1 MAIVTDTVAVQRFA
15 MGLFGVQVGTV
26 TMAQVDKQIDRTSLS
41 ATLNSFFTS
50 GFGAQTTAAVAATLV
65 ANLGITGAGV
75 AGAVAYVTAKLNA
88 AAPAARGEEIN
99 KILNDF
105 SGMTADAT
113 YGAAAQAWNAN
124 LEVAAG
130 YTGTANV
137 AFGSVIAQS
146 LTKGL
151 DTLFG
156 SALAD
161 MFTADADALQN
172 GDNISGG
179 AGNDTLKAL
188 LTNTGNAVTAIT
200 SSVEN
205 VVLTSQNSNY
215 NSGDNN
221 ISSARG
227 NNVDAARMSGVNNWE
242 NSNSRADLIVE
253 DVRIADNQ
261 ITKDITITMRETDP
275 GHVDFAVYFDQNSL
289 RNSSASTSQINL
301 QVMDTRAVVDG
312 KAPLLNSPYGGFKFT
327 ATDAK
332 GVANVVTLQSDAIDA
347 AQTYAELAAAFQ
359 AAADKQFGAGV
370 VTVSVGSDFS
380 VTDTTTA
387 KTVTG
392 KEVIIKTSSA
402 FSFTTPT
409 GSGWVAAGVVPANS
423 GLHTN
428 FSQGSTKNT
437 DPVTSTIVLDDVGR
451 GSTGG
456 DLVVGGLSVGET
468 STSKGVQRFNIT
480 VEDNSKL
487 ETINSTNNTL
497 REVSIVNGTTSRV
510 DNAYNDNVKDAGNLT
525 VTGTVQGPVTDYDNN
540 GQNNL
545 LPGLKPV
552 EHGDYGFTDVRLI
565 DASTFKGKLDLN
577 AQLTDRVTTKY
588 MTLTDAPAAAA
599 ADNVSFDYLMGTN
612 NDTFALKISEA
623 NLAYAGTTTR
633 EDFVLNIA
641 GNAGND
647 KLTATIAKDNVT
659 GDAAGWY
666 ANSKLNANLNING
679 GEGDDTITTK
689 LAGDWKVVGGAGNDV
704 IYDNVDGS
712 ENTFWLLNGKHGSGT
727 NIDSGKN
734 DKNFFAG
741 VEVSVT
747 FKHITKTVKVSSTDG
762 FTSDLQINQAI
773 KDAVNNDAT
782 LKALLVAK
790 DGPANSLIVESL
802 VDGAVAN
809 DFNVE
814 FARTSTL
821 SEADAATIGAA
832 YRAAYLAMGIN
843 PNAIIPAT
851 SITAAQV
858 IAVMDKHINDLGAT
872 IGSSSTADI
881 DFGSELGDYT
891 GYYKEEAK
899 ADGNQGDSTFNLGT
913 GNDILALDVNMNS
926 SDKVVYNAGELFGA
940 DTVVNFGTIVSAT
953 ALETA
958 AKAAETA
965 AKEAETAAKELAA
978 ATPTDT
984 ALAAAATAA
993 TAAAKAATAAANA
1006 ATAAAMDATKS
1017 LTDRA
1022 AVDKFDFT
1030 AIGGDM
1036 MASATIN
1043 FVPGSTGG
1051 SAAYNFVNMS
1061 TAQADRDLV
1070 DAGYDYNAGTFATV
1084 TTPASLNTAAYFDAP
1099 TTGTNMNVIAA
1110 SAADLAIA
1118 RKDKSIVIVNLDEV
1132 FGTEGSI
1139 NNTAAEVALYVEG
1152 GVVETTI
1159 STHVVVVVDKHN
1171 VGSVYS
1177 VVDGTAAND
1186 AVATLMG
1193 TIDLGSTLWSDLTA
1207 ENFV

>member
-15 MGLFGVQVGTV
+15 MGLFGVQVGSV
-26 TMAQVDKQIDRTSLS
+26 TMGQVDKQIDRTSLS
-41 ATLNSFFTS
+41 ATLNSYFAS

-65 ANLGITGAGV
+65 KNLGITGAGV
-75 AGAVAYVTAKLNA
+75 AGAEAYVTGALNA
-88 AAPAARGEEIN
+88 AAPAARGEAISNIIN
-99 KILNDF
+99 LF
-105 SGMTADAT
+105 SGLTNDAT

-124 LEVAAG
+124 VDVAAA
-130 YTGTANV
+130 YTGAANV
-137 AFGSVIAQS
+137 AFGAVIHHS
-146 LTKGL
+146 LTGGL
-151 DTLFG
+151 DSLFG

-161 MFTADADALQN
+161 VFNADAGALAT
-172 GDNISGG
+172 GDRIDGG

-188 LTNTGNAVTAIT
+188 LTANGNATTATT
-200 SSVEN
+200 SSVET
-205 VVLTSQNSNY
+205 VVLTSQNSGSNT
-215 NSGDNN
+215 GDNN
-221 ISSARG
+221 IAYARG

-289 RNSSASTSQINL
+289 RNASASTSQINL

-332 GVANVVTLQSDAIDA
+332 GTATVVTLQSDAIDA

-359 AAADKQFGAGV
+359 AAADKQFGAGA
-370 VTVSVGSDFS
+370 VTVSIGSDFT

-387 KTVTG
+387 QSVTG
-392 KEVIIKTSSA
+392 KEVVIKTSSA
-402 FSFTTPT
+402 FSFTTPA

-497 REVSIVNGTTSRV
+497 REVSIVNGSTSRV

-525 VTGTVQGPVTDYDNN
+525 VTGTVTGPVVDVDSGYNIDNR
-540 GQNNL
+540 
-545 LPGLKPV
+545 LPGLNAV
-552 EHGDYGFTDVRLI
+552 EHGAYGFTDVKLI
-565 DASTFKGKLDLN
+565 DASTFKGKLDLD

-599 ADNVSFDYLMGTN
+599 ADNVNFDYLMGTN
-612 NDTFALKISEA
+612 NDTFALDISAA
-623 NLAYAGTTTR
+623 NLASAGTTTR

-647 KLTATIAKDNVT
+647 KLTASIAKDNVT
-659 GDAAGWY
+659 GDALGWY
-666 ANSKLNANLNING
+666 DNSKLNANLNING
-679 GEGDDTITTK
+679 GEGNDTITTK

-704 IYDNVDGS
+704 VYDNVN
-712 ENTFWLLNGKHGSGT
+712 EVANTFWVYNSPGASIAPLSQT
-727 NIDSGKN
+727 TIQSSKN

-741 VEVSVT
+741 VDVSVT
-747 FKHITKTVKVSSTDG
+747 FKHITKTVKVASTDG

-773 KDAVNNDAT
+773 KDAINNDAT

-790 DGPANSLIVESL
+790 DGPANSLVVESL
-802 VDGAVAN
+802 VDGVDGAN
-809 DFNVE
+809 DLQVE
-814 FARTSTL
+814 FARTTTL
-821 SEADAATIGAA
+821 TTSDVATIGAA
-832 YRAAYLAMGIN
+832 YRAAYLAMGID
-843 PNAIIPAT
+843 PSGIISAT
-851 SITAAQV
+851 PTLNEV
-858 IAVMDKHINDLGAT
+858 IAVMDAHIKDLRAVPA
-872 IGSSSTADI
+872 ADSI
-881 DFGSELGDYT
+881 LPVDFGSEVGDYVAL
-891 GYYKEEAK
+891 YSAHDKSA
-899 ADGNQGDSTFNLGT
+899 ADNNQGDGTFTLGA
-913 GNDILALDVNMNS
+913 GDDILVLDVNAAS
-926 SDKVVYNAGELFGA
+926 SDKVVYSKDEQFGNDTILNFKAGLTLGSGPF
-940 DTVVNFGTIVSAT
+940 AT
-953 ALETA
+953 T
-958 AKAAETA
+958 T
-965 AKEAETAAKELAA
+965 
-978 ATPTDT
+978 
-984 ALAAAATAA
+984 
-993 TAAAKAATAAANA
+993 N
-1006 ATAAAMDATKS
+1006 
-1017 LTDRA
+1017 A
-1022 AVDKFDFT
+1022 AVDKIDFT
-1030 AIGGDM
+1030 ALGGDM
-1036 MASATIN
+1036 MALVTNFAPGSVNGQTAIN
-1043 FVPGSTGG
+1043 FVNAST
-1051 SAAYNFVNMS
+1051 
-1061 TAQADRDLV
+1061 QRDLK
-1070 DAGYDYNAGTFATV
+1070 DAGWEYNVPNFATV
-1084 TTPASLNTAAYFDAP
+1084 TTTASLNTNTYFATPTAGVNLDVVAPAA
-1099 TTGTNMNVIAA
+1099 TAA
-1110 SAADLAIA
+1110 SLAN
-1118 RKDKSIVIVNLDEV
+1118 KSIVIVDLDEV
-1132 FGTEGSI
+1132 FGSTGSV
-1139 NNTAAEVALYVEG
+1139 NNEAAEVAKYVED
-1152 GVVETTI
+1152 TTA

-1171 VGSVYS
+1171 VGSVYA

-1193 TIDLGSTLWSDLTA
+1193 TIDLGTTQWSTLTA

>member
-1 MAIVTDTVAVQRFA
+1 

-137 AFGSVIAQS
+137 AFGAVIHQS
-146 LTKGL
+146 LTAGM

-161 MFTADADALQN
+161 MFTADLSSGGNTLQG
-172 GDNISGG
+172 GDVINGG
-179 AGNDTLKAL
+179 AGNDTLKAIL
-188 LTNTGNAVTAIT
+188 GSMGEDKAVTAQT
-200 SSVEN
+200 SNIEKVIVQAQSRN
-205 VVLTSQNSNY
+205 GDT
-215 NSGDNN
+215 GDNN
-221 ISSARG
+221 VANEGIV
-227 NNVDAARMSGVNNWE
+227 NVDAARMSGVNNWE

-370 VTVSVGSDFS
+370 VTVTVGSDFS

-387 KTVTG
+387 QTVTG

-402 FSFTTPT
+402 FSFTTPA

-428 FSQGSTKNT
+428 FSQGSSTST
-437 DPVTSTIVLDDVGR
+437 DLVTSTIVLDDVGR

-456 DLVVGGLSVGET
+456 DLVIGGLSVGET

-497 REVSIVNGTTSRV
+497 REVSIVNGSTSRV
-510 DNAYNDNVKDAGNLT
+510 NNAYNDNVKDAGNLT
-525 VTGTVQGPVTDYDNN
+525 VLGASANN
-540 GQNNL
+540 VSGADLNGDNL
-545 LPGLKPV
+545 LPGLNTV
-552 EHGDYGFTDVRLI
+552 EHGAYGFTDVKLI
-565 DASTFKGKLDLN
+565 DASTFKGKLDLD
-577 AQLTDRVTTKY
+577 AQLTDRITTKY

-612 NDTFALKISEA
+612 NDTFALDISA
-623 NLAYAGTTTR
+623 SNLATAGTTTR

-647 KLTATIAKDNVT
+647 KLTGSIARD
-659 GDAAGWY
+659 DAGQPVAGVPGVEGIPGHFDADDVWVPGTAAIPAIPPVPAGPAQGWY
-666 ANSKLNANLNING
+666 NNSKLNANLNING
-679 GEGDDTITTK
+679 GEGNDTITTK

-704 IYDNVDGS
+704 IYDNVDAGANVS
-712 ENTFWLLNGKHGSGT
+712 WTLNGAGNNIASG
-727 NIDSGKN
+727 NN
-734 DKNFFAG
+734 DKNFFSG
-741 VEVSVT
+741 VDLSVT

-773 KDAVNNDAT
+773 KDAINNDAT
-782 LKALLVAK
+782 LKNLLVAK
-790 DGPANSLIVESL
+790 DGPANSLVVTSL
-802 VDGAVAN
+802 VDGAVQADLN
-809 DFNVE
+809 LA
-814 FARTSTL
+814 FARTTTL
-821 SEADAATIGAA
+821 SATDAGTIGAA
-832 YRAAYLAMGIN
+832 YKAAYLAMGIA
-843 PNAIIPAT
+843 PSVVGILPTPT
-851 SITAAQV
+851 STVAEV
-858 IAVMDKHINDLGAT
+858 TAVMDAHLKTLTAAAAGTPIEAKNV
-872 IGSSSTADI
+872 GSDYSTAAAT
-881 DFGSELGDYT
+881 FTAETVGG
-891 GYYKEEAK
+891 
-899 ADGNQGDSTFNLGT
+899 GNRGDSTFNLGT
-913 GNDILALDVNMNS
+913 GDDILVLDTNALS
-926 SDKVVYNAGELFGA
+926 SDKVVYNAGEQFGA
-940 DTVVNFGTIVSAT
+940 DTIVNFT
-953 ALETA
+953 AHNTLAIPVRLAGQPANTA
-958 AKAAETA
+958 A
-965 AKEAETAAKELAA
+965 
-978 ATPTDT
+978 
-984 ALAAAATAA
+984 
-993 TAAAKAATAAANA
+993 
-1006 ATAAAMDATKS
+1006 
-1017 LTDRA
+1017 
-1022 AVDKFDFT
+1022 DKIDFT
-1030 AIGGDM
+1030 ALGGDIM
-1036 MASATIN
+1036 ATGSINYVPASANGDVAVN
-1043 FVPGSTGG
+1043 FLNL
-1051 SAAYNFVNMS
+1051 A
-1061 TAQADRDLV
+1061 TARTLL
-1070 DAGYDYNAGTFATV
+1070 DAGTAANGYGVAGTFATQ
-1084 TTPASLNTAAYFDAP
+1084 TTNANIAGTAGYYATPTAGTNADAPANTTAALVVADA
-1099 TTGTNMNVIAA
+1099 AA
-1110 SAADLAIA
+1110 KAN
-1118 RKDKSIVIVNLDEV
+1118 KSIVIMDLDELLNTTSV
-1132 FGTEGSI
+1132 
-1139 NNTAAEVALYVEG
+1139 NDTAAKVATFFDDL
-1152 GVVETTI
+1152 TAD
-1159 STHVVVVVDKHN
+1159 THVAVVVDKHN
-1171 VGSVYS
+1171 VGSVYA
-1177 VVDGTAAND
+1177 VTDGVNAND
-1186 AVATLMG
+1186 ATATLMG
-1193 TIDLGSTLWSDLTA
+1193 TIDLGSTQWSTLTA
-1207 ENFV
+1207 DNFV

>member
-15 MGLFGVQVGTV
+15 MGLFGVQVGSV
-26 TMAQVDKQIDRTSLS
+26 TMGQVDKQIDRTSLG
-41 ATLNSFFTS
+41 ATLNSFYAS
-50 GFGAQTTAAVAATLV
+50 GFGSQTTAAVAATLV
-65 ANLGITGAGV
+65 ANLGITGTGV
-75 AGAVAYVTAKLNA
+75 AGAVAYVTGALNA
-88 AAPAARGEEIN
+88 AAPAARGEAISNIIN
-99 KILNDF
+99 LF
-105 SGMTADAT
+105 SGLTADAT

-124 LEVAAG
+124 VDVAAA
-130 YTGTANV
+130 YTGAANT
-137 AFGSVIAQS
+137 AFGSVIHHS
-146 LTKGL
+146 LTSGM

-161 MFTADADALQN
+161 VFTADADALQN
-172 GDNISGG
+172 GDNVSGG

-188 LTNTGNAVTAIT
+188 MTAGDAVTATT
-200 SSVEN
+200 SSVEK
-205 VVLTSQNSNY
+205 VIVTSQNGQWT
-215 NSGDNN
+215 SGDNN
-221 ISSARG
+221 IADADVTT
-227 NNVDAARMSGVNNWE
+227 VDAARMSGVNNWE

-275 GHVDFAVYFDQNSL
+275 GNVDFAVYFDQNSL

-347 AQTYAELAAAFQ
+347 AQTYAELAVAFQ

-370 VTVSVGSDFS
+370 VTVTVGSDFS

-387 KTVTG
+387 QTVTG
-392 KEVIIKTSSA
+392 KEVIIKTSSS

-428 FSQGSTKNT
+428 FSQGSTTST

-456 DLVVGGLSVGET
+456 DLVIGGLSVGET
-468 STSKGVQRFNIT
+468 STSKGVQRFDIT

-487 ETINSTNNTL
+487 QTINSTNNTL
-497 REVSIVNGTTSRV
+497 REVSIVNGTTTRV
-510 DNAYNDNVKDAGNLT
+510 NNAYNDNVKDAGNLT
-525 VTGTVQGPVTDYDNN
+525 VTGAAANPLGVYAN
-540 GQNNL
+540 GNNL
-545 LPGLKPV
+545 LPGLSNT
-552 EHGDYGFTDVRLI
+552 EHGTYGFTDVKLI
-565 DASTFKGKLDLN
+565 DASTFKGKLDLD

-612 NDTFALKISEA
+612 NDTFALDISAA

-647 KLTATIAKDNVT
+647 KLTASIARDDAGNAVAEVPST
-659 GDAAGWY
+659 GTFGQSGYFAGTPAIPAGPAAGWY
-666 ANSKLNANLNING
+666 NNSRLNANLNING
-679 GEGDDTITTK
+679 GEGNDTITTK

-704 IYDNVDGS
+704 VYDNTNDIANV
-712 ENTFWLLNGKHGSGT
+712 FWVLNSPDSTGG
-727 NIDSGKN
+727 NINSGKN

-741 VEVSVT
+741 VDVSVT

-773 KDAVNNDAT
+773 KDAINNDAT

-802 VDGAVAN
+802 VDGVVAAT
-809 DFNVE
+809 DFTVE
-814 FARTSTL
+814 FARTTTL
-821 SEADAATIGAA
+821 TTTDVSTIGAA
-832 YRAAYLAMGIN
+832 YRAAYLAMGID
-843 PNAIIPAT
+843 PTGIIS
-851 SITAAQV
+851 SIPTLSEV
-858 IAVMDKHINDLGAT
+858 IAVMDKHINDLRVTKAPA
-872 IGSSSTADI
+872 SVLPS

-891 GYYKEEAK
+891 AYSSLAEATST
-899 ADGNQGDSTFNLGT
+899 GNQGDGTFTLGA
-913 GNDILALDVNMNS
+913 GDDILVLDVNAAS
-926 SDKVVYNAGELFGA
+926 SDKVVYTKDEQFGNDTILNFKAGLTLGSGPF
-940 DTVVNFGTIVSAT
+940 AT
-953 ALETA
+953 A
-958 AKAAETA
+958 
-965 AKEAETAAKELAA
+965 
-978 ATPTDT
+978 TD
-984 ALAAAATAA
+984 
-993 TAAAKAATAAANA
+993 
-1006 ATAAAMDATKS
+1006 
-1017 LTDRA
+1017 A
-1022 AVDKFDFT
+1022 AVDKIDFT
-1030 AIGGDM
+1030 ALGGDM
-1036 MASATIN
+1036 MAVVTNFAPGSVDGKTAIN
-1043 FVPGSTGG
+1043 FVNAST
-1051 SAAYNFVNMS
+1051 
-1061 TAQADRDLV
+1061 QRDLK
-1070 DAGYDYNAGTFATV
+1070 DAGYEYNTPNFATV
-1084 TTPASLNTAAYFDAP
+1084 TTTASLNTNTYFATPTAGVNLDVVAP
-1099 TTGTNMNVIAA
+1099 ATTTPSMAN
-1110 SAADLAIA
+1110 
-1118 RKDKSIVIVNLDEV
+1118 KSIVIVDLDEV
-1132 FGTEGSI
+1132 FGSEGSV
-1139 NNTAAEVALYVEG
+1139 NNEASEVAKYVED
-1152 GVVETTI
+1152 TTA

-1171 VGSVYS
+1171 VGSVYA

-1193 TIDLGSTLWSDLTA
+1193 TIDLGTTQWSTLTA